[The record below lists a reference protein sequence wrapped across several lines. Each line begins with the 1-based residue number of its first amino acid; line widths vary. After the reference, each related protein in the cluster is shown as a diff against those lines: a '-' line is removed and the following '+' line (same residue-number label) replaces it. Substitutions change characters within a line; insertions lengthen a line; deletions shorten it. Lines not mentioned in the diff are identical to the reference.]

1 MLKLD
6 SRPYPLL
13 SGQGDW
19 IKHLSI
25 TVVIEDKKIIE
36 ALDSEH
42 ELRWSAGKGSWRVG
56 NGRPQN
62 DAEAELFG

>member
-19 IKHLSI
+19 IKHPTI
-25 TVVIEDKKIIE
+25 TMVVEDKKIIE

-42 ELRWSAGKGSWRVG
+42 ELRWSAGKGSWSVAAGYIRDI
-56 NGRPQN
+56 PT
-62 DAEAELFG
+62 ALA